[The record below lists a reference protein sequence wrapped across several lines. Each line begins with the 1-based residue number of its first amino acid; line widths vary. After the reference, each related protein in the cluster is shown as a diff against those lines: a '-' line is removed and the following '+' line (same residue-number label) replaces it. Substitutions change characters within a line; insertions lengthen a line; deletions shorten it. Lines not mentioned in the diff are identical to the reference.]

1 MHVVVTAGNTYVLV
15 DRVRCITNIFTGRTG
30 TRLALEAHR
39 RGHTVTLLTSHPEVV
54 VELADQ
60 PPTSGPSFQVRR
72 FRSFND
78 LLVLMR
84 DLLSPPAGLNVDA
97 VLHCAAVSD
106 YEVTGMFA
114 LDPVTGQ
121 RQALSEGKIKSGYPE
136 LWLRL
141 VPTIKLVDQIRQ
153 PWGFQGILV
162 KFKLE
167 VGLSERE
174 LQRIAEAA
182 RLQSQADLV
191 CANTLEGM
199 TEWALLG
206 AGSAYE
212 KIERSKLAPRL
223 LSAVERLVA
232 KRGSGTEVQ

>member
-39 RGHTVTLLTSHPEVV
+39 RGHSVTLLTSHPEVV

-60 PPTSGPSFQVRR
+60 PPMSGPGFQVRR
-72 FRSFND
+72 FRSFDD
-78 LLVLMR
+78 LHELMR
-84 DLLSPPAGLNVDA
+84 NILSPPAGLNVDA

-106 YEVTGMFA
+106 YQVTGMFA
-114 LDPVTGQ
+114 LDPVTGE
-121 RQALSEGKIKSGYPE
+121 RHLLSEGKLKSGHPE

-141 VPTIKLVDQIRQ
+141 VPTIKLVDQIRH
-153 PWGFQGILV
+153 PWGFQGVLV

-167 VGLSERE
+167 VGVSERE
-174 LQRIAEAA
+174 LVRIAESA

-199 TEWALLG
+199 ADWAILG
-206 AGSAYE
+206 AGAEYE
-212 KIERSKLAPRL
+212 RIERHELAPRL
-223 LSAVERLVA
+223 LSAVEGLAA
-232 KRGSGTEVQ
+232 KRRGGERS